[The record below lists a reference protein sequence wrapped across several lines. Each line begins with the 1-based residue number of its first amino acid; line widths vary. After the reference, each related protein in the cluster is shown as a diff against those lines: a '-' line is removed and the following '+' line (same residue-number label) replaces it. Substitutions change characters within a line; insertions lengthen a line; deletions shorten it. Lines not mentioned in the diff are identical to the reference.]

1 MPFDP
6 KSAKKAGKKS
16 KRGPAKKEGPSIKEK
31 MEMLY
36 EKVLDDLLINQDKLT
51 KTERVKV
58 FVTLSNYIFPKT
70 KSVRDQFTIEQ
81 LKEIDKQGFLDR
93 DPDPA
98 KHYAHSFPNVRY
110 RSKKICET
118 INLLILIALNSLYLQ
133 ETSNIDLH
141 SI

>member
-16 KRGPAKKEGPSIKEK
+16 KRGPAKKDALSIKEK

-36 EKVLDDLLINQDKLT
+36 EKVLDDLLINQEKLT

-70 KSVRDQFTIEQ
+70 KSVRDQFTIKQ
-81 LKEIDKQGFLDR
+81 LKKIEKQGLMDR
-93 DPDPA
+93 DPDPT
-98 KHYAHSFPNVRY
+98 K
-110 RSKKICET
+110 
-118 INLLILIALNSLYLQ
+118 
-133 ETSNIDLH
+133 
-141 SI
+141 